1 MHTSRPWLKLVA
13 LSVSV
18 LLLDSG
24 CMLSRAVDRAF
35 VGMTVKRPAYA
46 SRKVTG
52 LFLLPLTFAVDV
64 ATFPI
69 QAILVVIL
77 GDNFPFKEEPTLA
90 NVTAL
95 NTHPMFQKLGPAQQD
110 TARAELIQ
118 LLQAQKVTASTALA
132 LDENGHWTLVPITA
146 GERSELIAR
155 SQALDSNEDVQIVQ
169 R

>member
-1 MHTSRPWLKLVA
+1 
-13 LSVSV
+13 
-18 LLLDSG
+18 
-24 CMLSRAVDRAF
+24 MLSRAVDRAF
-35 VGMTVKRPAYA
+35 VGMTVKRPAYS

-90 NVTAL
+90 NMTAL
-95 NTHPMFQKLGPAQQD
+95 NTHPMFQKLGPAQQA
-110 TARAELIQ
+110 TARTELAEL
-118 LLQAQKVTASTALA
+118 LRAQKLTPSTALA
-132 LDENGHWTLVPITA
+132 LGEDGHWTLVPLTA
-146 GERSELIAR
+146 GERTELIAR
-155 SQALDSNEDVQIVQ
+155 SQALEGKDGVQLVQ